1 MASLSWVKEKS
12 EASTRKFAEAIQVHN
27 NLFEKFNELKSA
39 ADDKGNEN
47 VHHKK
52 KLEELEAAYST

>member
-1 MASLSWVKEKS
+1 MKEKS
-12 EASTRKFAEAIQVHN
+12 KASPQKFKEEAQAYN